1 MTSFIPMLLVVSLD
15 SRLKASAN
23 ARGASWGRL
32 CPMPP
37 VLVVLALPEKFFP
50 ENLFAQ
56 VLWPLVLRE
65 QRRQELDCHAR

>member
-1 MTSFIPMLLVVSLD
+1 MPAALPGAGCARCRRSLL
-15 SRLKASAN
+15 
-23 ARGASWGRL
+23 
-32 CPMPP
+32 
-37 VLVVLALPEKFFP
+37 VLALPEKFFP

>member
-1 MTSFIPMLLVVSLD
+1 
-15 SRLKASAN
+15 
-23 ARGASWGRL
+23 
-32 CPMPP
+32 MPP

-65 QRRQELDCHAR
+65 QRRQELDCHARCSRT

>member
-1 MTSFIPMLLVVSLD
+1 
-15 SRLKASAN
+15 
-23 ARGASWGRL
+23 
-32 CPMPP
+32 MPP

-65 QRRQELDCHAR
+65 HAGRSWIAMHGSRT